1 MSAVTPTEIFSELAN
16 FGRYVHVHMRTG
28 GPDRFFIAKPVEF
41 EPAENEPDYESMGQP
56 MLRLGQHQAQL
67 LMDSLWQVGF
77 RPTQGQQS
85 EGQMTATTK
94 HLNDMR
100 SLVSKLAKVELPK
113 P

>member
-1 MSAVTPTEIFSELAN
+1 MSAVTPTEIYSELAN

-28 GPDRFFIAKPVEF
+28 GPDQFFIAKPVEF
-41 EPAENEPDYESMGQP
+41 EADKGESENEAMGAP
-56 MLRLGQHQAQL
+56 MLRLGTHQAQL

-85 EGQMTATTK
+85 EGQMAATTK

-100 SLVSKLAKVELPK
+100 SLVSALAKVELPK